1 MNAGRFLK
9 YNLEQNIWRL
19 FHFLAEFFFTTNE
32 TELGYYHQKV
42 NVQDASRVVER
53 LKTSDLKKLGNFKK
67 IPEMLGFDGEFS
79 VVHPKAKS

>member
-9 YNLEQNIWRL
+9 YNLEQNIWRFL
-19 FHFLAEFFFTTNE
+19 HFLAEFFFTTSE

-42 NVQDASRVVER
+42 NVRDVSRVTER
-53 LKTSDLKKLGNFKK
+53 LKTSDLRKLGNFKK
-67 IPEMLGFDGEFS
+67 IHEILGFDGEFP